1 MAAKDGKGITKR
13 PLLPPKPAEL
23 SQKTVATTR
32 TAKRPLLPPKPPEL
46 LPQMN
51 GLPKFK
57 PVHDSTCFP
66 AAITPETQRCLEIV
80 LSFDPVAN
88 EDRIAQVWPQKC
100 SYVVKEILHT
110 ERIFV
115 QSLGEVIR
123 VSWPPVHSHSS
134 PQSPTVGAYHTCQL
148 RY

>member
-1 MAAKDGKGITKR
+1 MAATDGKRI
-13 PLLPPKPAEL
+13 
-23 SQKTVATTR
+23 
-32 TAKRPLLPPKPPEL
+32 AKRPLLPPKPPEL
-46 LPQMN
+46 SQKTVRGTTARTAKRPLVPPKPPELMPQLN

-66 AAITPETQRCLEIV
+66 AALSPETQRCLEIV

-115 QSLGEVIR
+115 QSLGEIIK
-123 VSWPPVHSHSS
+123 VS
-134 PQSPTVGAYHTCQL
+134 
-148 RY
+148 

>member
-1 MAAKDGKGITKR
+1 MAATGGKGI
-13 PLLPPKPAEL
+13 P
-23 SQKTVATTR
+23 
-32 TAKRPLLPPKPPEL
+32 KRPLLPPKPPGLSQKTVGTTARTAKRPLVPPKPPEL
-46 LPQMN
+46 MPQVN

-57 PVHDSTCFP
+57 PFRDSTCPP
-66 AAITPETQRCLEIV
+66 AALSPETQRCLEVV

-115 QSLGEVIR
+115 QSLGEIIK
-123 VSWPPVHSHSS
+123 VS
-134 PQSPTVGAYHTCQL
+134 
-148 RY
+148 